1 MIVFPGERNSRPDTA
16 LEAEIISPL
25 SRRHLMRLAGVGLG
39 TLVFGGGRE
48 WMPTV
53 HAADEPVLTT
63 EGTGDVKTPRFY
75 RRDIGVAPDR
85 MHEPTAGTDGYIWTS
100 PLDGSLWQYDT
111 KTGQT
116 TIHDL
121 KQLTGR
127 DWKGLHLWPI
137 AHGPKVYLCTPGLP
151 ELHAWDRE
159 RSRVTSHP
167 FPHQQPAVYGGFVE
181 PTWPH
186 VYFYD
191 TRHASVLKWNPE
203 TDTGENFPCPY
214 KLTGTLYMS
223 FALPDRNEI
232 WGSTYTGNDIV
243 RFDTKTDQWTA
254 HFQCPHQNA
263 TPTPGGLV
271 HEDTLFVSDHL
282 NGRIFPLNVNTGAWG
297 DSIVVPGYK
306 EWFGYLSGGW
316 HFQGKLYMCHSTWS
330 GGSNSID
337 GETHHFLGTWT
348 VFDPRTM
355 TFSRLE
361 FPLRDGEERKYLMSD
376 YCATFDNHLYLLA
389 VNQKP
394 PRTVIVLQTKPI

>member
-1 MIVFPGERNSRPDTA
+1 MIDFPRDSHCRRDAASETA
-16 LEAEIISPL
+16 ISSPL
-25 SRRHLMRLAGVGLG
+25 SRRRLLGLARSG
-39 TLVFGGGRE
+39 LATLVFGAGQERPG
-48 WMPTV
+48 TV

-63 EGTGDVKTPRFY
+63 EGIGEVRTPRFH
-75 RRDIGVAPDR
+75 RRDIGVASGR
-85 MHEPTAGTDGYIWTS
+85 MHEPTAGTDGNIWTS

-111 KTGQT
+111 RSGRT

-151 ELHAWDRE
+151 ELHVWDRE
-159 RSRVTSHP
+159 RNRVTSHP
-167 FPHQQPAVYGGFVE
+167 FPHKEPAVYGGFVV

-203 TDTGENFPCPY
+203 TESSEHFPCPY

-223 FALPDRNEI
+223 FALSDRNEI

-243 RFDTKTDQWTA
+243 RFDTLTDRWTA
-254 HFQCPHQNA
+254 HFQCPHPNA
-263 TPTPGGLV
+263 TPTAGGLV
-271 HEDTLFVSDHL
+271 HENTLFVSDHL
-282 NGRIFPLNVNTGAWG
+282 NGRIFPLNVNSGAWG
-297 DSIVVPGYK
+297 DPIAVPGHK

-316 HFQGKLYMCHSTWS
+316 PFQGRLYLCHSTWT
-330 GGSNSID
+330 GGTGSID
-337 GETHHFLGTWT
+337 GEPHHFLGTWT
-348 VFDPRTM
+348 VFDPRTR

-361 FPLRDGEERKYLMSD
+361 FPLRAGEERAYLMSD
-376 YCATFDNHLYLLA
+376 YCAVSDNHLYLLA

-394 PRTVIVLQTKPI
+394 PSTVIVLQTKPV